1 MPNPQYP
8 AAIMRTGFPTLT
20 LTLALLAPPAH
31 AEIRA
36 VVVGVSDYLTLD
48 ADLKGPANDAR
59 LMAETLIARG
69 VDPARITV
77 LTSDPTGLPA
87 GTTTGQPT
95 HDAILAALAAATGA
109 SAKGDT
115 VVFTFSGH
123 GAQAPDLSGDEGG
136 GYDELLLPADS
147 TGWKGAIG
155 AVENA
160 LIDDDLQAWAQT
172 ALDKGVQV
180 IGLIDACHSATGFRA
195 IGGQGVPRVIDEA
208 QLGIPDDIT
217 PVAGTPAPPLSGNFV
232 FLYSSQSDQRSFE
245 YPMADGSWHG
255 EFTLRLA
262 QTLRDAPDASWAQ
275 VLAATTEAM
284 VQGPARQMP
293 DGEGPLLSAQVF
305 GTGNTTDRFPLKD
318 GKLAAGLLEGLSEGA
333 ELTLYATPAGGDPL
347 ATLTL
352 TKVTAREATFSAPP
366 PETAQWAELTA
377 APAPA
382 PLTLA
387 APVLADPADARNYA
401 AWTAALSP
409 PGPNPALGPIL
420 TDGTIALAQADG
432 TLDPQGP
439 GSTPRIHP
447 EPGETPAQA
456 VARTLDQ
463 AAHGLA
469 LRKVLA
475 GATGRSLTGKAPL
488 AMTIDRRPA
497 GADCAKPGPETRFD
511 PATAVSP
518 CDQIWLTLT
527 NTSGTAQDVSV
538 LYFTADFRV
547 QPIFPAQNLS
557 NRLAPGESTRVGLM
571 IEPGST
577 AGLEE
582 IWALAVPAAPD
593 APRVDL
599 TRLAPLQ
606 GTRAYAG
613 ASDPMTLWLEARMD
627 PDAQSR
633 GFTLKPAPL
642 TMLRQVLHLTQGD
655 TPAPM
660 EN

>member
-1 MPNPQYP
+1 MPKPQYP
-8 AAIMRTGFPTLT
+8 ARIMRAPLASLS
-20 LTLALLAPPAH
+20 LTLALLAPAAH

-69 VDPARITV
+69 VDPQKITV
-77 LTSDPTGLPA
+77 LTSDPSGLPA
-87 GTTTGQPT
+87 GTGTGQPT
-95 HDAILAALAAATGA
+95 RAEILAALDAATQA
-109 SAKGDT
+109 STKGDT

-136 GYDELLLPADS
+136 GYDELLLPADAA
-147 TGWKGAIG
+147 GWKGAIG
-155 AVENA
+155 SVENA
-160 LIDDDLQAWAQT
+160 IVDDDLQAWAQAT
-172 ALDKGVQV
+172 LSKGVQV
-180 IGLIDACHSATGFRA
+180 VGLIDACHSATGFRA
-195 IGGQGVPRVIDEA
+195 VGGQGVPRVVDEA

-217 PVAGTPAPPLSGNFV
+217 PVAGAPAPPLEGDFV

-262 QTLRDAPDASWAQ
+262 QTLRAAPQASWAQ
-275 VLAATTEAM
+275 VLSATTEAM

-305 GTGNTTDRFPLKD
+305 GTGSPTDRFPLKD
-318 GKLAAGLLEGLSEGA
+318 GNLAAGLLEGLAEGA
-333 ELTLYATPAGGDPL
+333 ELALYAAPAGGDPL
-347 ATLTL
+347 ATLSL
-352 TKVTAREATFSAPP
+352 TKVTAREASFDAPP
-366 PETAQWAELTA
+366 PATAQWAELIS
-377 APAPA
+377 APPPA

-387 APVLADPADARNYA
+387 APVLADPADAQDYT
-401 AWTAALSP
+401 AWTEALPP
-409 PGPNPALGPIL
+409 PGTTPDLIPIL
-420 TDGTIALAQADG
+420 TDGTVALAQADG
-432 TLDPQGP
+432 VLDPDGP
-439 GSTPRIHP
+439 GSTPRIRP
-447 EPGETPAQA
+447 EPGETPAEA
-456 VARTLDQ
+456 IARTLEQ
-463 AAHGLA
+463 ATRGLA

-488 AMTIDRRPA
+488 AMTIDRRAA
-497 GADCAKPGPETRFD
+497 GADCDRPGPETPFD
-511 PATAVSP
+511 PAAAVSP
-518 CDQIWLTLT
+518 CDQLWLTLT
-527 NTSGTAQDVSV
+527 NASGVAQDVSV

-547 QPIFPAQNLS
+547 QPIFPVQNLS
-557 NRLAPGESTRVGLM
+557 NRLAPGESTRVGLQ

-582 IWALAVPAAPD
+582 IWALAVPATPD

-599 TRLAPLQ
+599 TRLASSDT
-606 GTRAYAG
+606 TRDATT
-613 ASDPMTLWLEARMD
+613 DPMTGWLETRLD

-642 TMLRQVLHLTQGD
+642 TMLRQVLRLTPGD
-655 TPAPM
+655 SPAPM

>member
-1 MPNPQYP
+1 MPQYP
-8 AAIMRTGFPTLT
+8 AAIMRTGLSALA
-20 LTLALLAPPAH
+20 LTLALLAVPAH

-36 VVVGVSDYLTLD
+36 VVVGVADYLTLD

-69 VDPARITV
+69 VTPALITI
-77 LTSDPTGLPA
+77 LSTDPTGLPP
-87 GTTTGQPT
+87 GTASAQPT
-95 HDAILAALAAATGA
+95 RAAILSALSTATNA

-115 VVFTFSGH
+115 VVFYFSGH

-136 GYDELLLPADS
+136 GYDELFLPADAA
-147 TGWKGAIG
+147 GWKGAIG

-160 LIDDDLQAWAQT
+160 ITDDELNAWAQAT
-172 ALDKGVQV
+172 LTKGVKV
-180 IGLIDACHSATGFRA
+180 IGLIDACFSATGFRA
-195 IGGQGVPRVIDEA
+195 VGGQGVPRVLDEA
-208 QLGIPDDIT
+208 MLGIPDDVV
-217 PVAGTPAPPLSGNFV
+217 PVAGSPAPPLSGDFV

-245 YPMADGSWHG
+245 YPMADGTWHG
-255 EFTLRLA
+255 EFTLKLA
-262 QTLRDAPDASWAQ
+262 QTMRDLPQASWAQ

-293 DGEGPLLSAQVF
+293 DGEGPLLDAPVF
-305 GTGNTTDRFPLKD
+305 GTGSTTNRFPLAD
-318 GKLAAGLLEGLSEGA
+318 GKLAAGLLHGLADGA
-333 ELTLYATPAGGDPL
+333 EVALYTNPSGGQPL

-352 TKVTAREATFSAPP
+352 TNVTARDASFSTPVP
-366 PETAQWAELTA
+366 SGAQWAELVS
-377 APAPA
+377 APPPA

-387 APVLADPADARNYA
+387 APILADPKDTRDYRP
-401 AWTAALSP
+401 WQAALPPAGASP
-409 PGPNPALGPIL
+409 DLVPIL

-432 TLDPQGP
+432 VLDPAGP
-439 GSTPRIHP
+439 GSTPRIRP
-447 EPGETPAQA
+447 EPGETEADA

-463 AAHGLA
+463 AAHGLT

-488 AMTIDRRPA
+488 TMTIDRRPA
-497 GADCAKPGPETRFD
+497 SGQCGQPGPQTPFD
-511 PATAVSP
+511 PAQGVAP
-518 CDQIWLTLT
+518 CDQLWLTLT
-527 NTSGTAQDVSV
+527 NGSGTAQDVSV

-547 QPIFPAQNLS
+547 QPIYPSQNLA
-557 NRLAPGESTRVGLM
+557 NRLAPGESTRVGLQ

-582 IWALAVPAAPD
+582 IWALAVPVDPD

-633 GFTLKPAPL
+633 GFTRKPAPL
-642 TMLRQVLHLTQGD
+642 TMLRQLVRLTPGAT

>member
-1 MPNPQYP
+1 
-8 AAIMRTGFPTLT
+8 MRTGLPSFA

-48 ADLKGPANDAR
+48 ADLKGPTNDAR
-59 LMAETLIARG
+59 LMAETLVARG
-69 VDPARITV
+69 VAPANIIV
-77 LTSDPTGLPA
+77 LTSDPTGLPPD
-87 GTTTGQPT
+87 TRTGQPT
-95 HDAILAALAAATGA
+95 HDAILSSLSAATAA
-109 SAKGDT
+109 SARGDT

-136 GYDELLLPADS
+136 GYDELLLPADA

-155 AVENA
+155 SVENA
-160 LIDDDLQAWAQT
+160 LVDDDLQDWAQT

-195 IGGQGVPRVIDEA
+195 VGGQGVPRGIDEA
-208 QLGIPDDIT
+208 TLGIPDDVV
-217 PVAGTPAPPLSGNFV
+217 PVQGTPAPPLSGEFV

-262 QTLRDAPDASWAQ
+262 QTLRDAPQASWAQ
-275 VLAATTEAM
+275 VLAAATEAM

-293 DGEGPLLSAQVF
+293 DGEGPLLSAPVF
-305 GTGNTTDRFPLKD
+305 GTGSTTDRFPLKA
-318 GKLAAGLLEGLSEGA
+318 GKLAAGLLEGLGDGA
-333 ELTLYATPAGGDPL
+333 EVTLYATPAGGEPL
-347 ATLTL
+347 ATMTL
-352 TKVTAREATFSAPP
+352 AKTTARDATLSAPP
-366 PETAQWAELTA
+366 PVTAQWAELTA
-377 APAPA
+377 AAPPA

-387 APVLADPADARNYA
+387 APVLADPADTRNYTQ
-401 AWTAALSP
+401 WTEALP
-409 PGPNPALGPIL
+409 DPGANPDLIPIL
-420 TDGTIALAQADG
+420 TDGTVALAGADG
-432 TLDPQGP
+432 VLDPEGP
-439 GSTPRIHP
+439 GSTPRIRP

-456 VARTLDQ
+456 ITRTLAQ

-475 GATGRSLTGKAPL
+475 GATGRSLTGKTPL

-497 GADCAKPGPETRFD
+497 SGDCDHPGPQAPFD
-511 PATAVSP
+511 PAEGVAP
-518 CDQIWLTLT
+518 CDQLWLTLT

-538 LYFTADFRV
+538 LYFTADFQV
-547 QPIFPAQNLS
+547 QPIFPSLNLS
-557 NRLAPGESTRVGLM
+557 NRLAPGESTRVGLQ

-582 IWALAVPAAPD
+582 IWTLAVPASPD

-613 ASDPMTLWLEARMD
+613 ASDPMTLWLEGRMD
-627 PDAQSR
+627 PDTANR

-642 TMLRQVLHLTQGD
+642 TMLRQILRLTPGD
-655 TPAPM
+655 TAPAPM